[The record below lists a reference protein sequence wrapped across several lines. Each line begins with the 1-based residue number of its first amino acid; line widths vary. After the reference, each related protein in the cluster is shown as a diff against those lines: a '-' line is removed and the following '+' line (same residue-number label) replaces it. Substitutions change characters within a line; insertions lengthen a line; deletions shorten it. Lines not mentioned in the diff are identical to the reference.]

1 MVRRFHGDTQVWAV
15 VGSRVQGSGFGVS
28 GTNGLRDAW
37 LRQTTLDA
45 QRRLR
50 TFEGFPWV
58 HIQTLPPPP
67 VTEGHVKVLGLEIC
81 YSPYLSLRASQE
93 VEGGL
98 ICLSLWPLWALINS
112 DLSSILFGGI
122 LVPNI
127 E

>member
-1 MVRRFHGDTQVWAV
+1 M
-15 VGSRVQGSGFGVS
+15 QGSGFRVS
-28 GTNGLRDAW
+28 GTNGLGEAW

-67 VTEGHVKVLGLEIC
+67 VTEGHVKVLGLQ
-81 YSPYLSLRASQE
+81 PLPSLRASQE

-98 ICLSLWPLWALINS
+98 ICFSLWPLWTLISS

-122 LVPNI
+122 LVPTI